1 MNKTGGSSIRNS
13 LRREYLS
20 RINRVIDYIEI
31 NLDKVLS
38 LEELAGVAHFSPYH
52 FHRIFRAVMGESLF
66 KFIQR
71 LRLEKAASLLLV
83 NTEEPVT
90 RIAYDCGF
98 SNSSAFARAFR
109 EYFGVSPRA
118 WREQNENGYSKACTP
133 ESNFCTTDSK
143 MGKDIMVAALYT
155 DYNNFNNPLRRSA
168 MLAPH
173 YTVSVKEMPE
183 HTVAYIRHIG
193 PYKGDGDLFED
204 LFNRICRW
212 AGPRDLLRFPE
223 TKFIAVYHDNP
234 DITAEE
240 KLRISICITVPDGT
254 TSDGEIGTMKISG
267 GKYAV
272 ARFELATDEYEA
284 AWDAVYGEWL
294 PGSGYQPDDRL
305 PYELYINDPEEHP
318 ERKCIVDICVPV
330 KPL

>member
-1 MNKTGGSSIRNS
+1 MNRTEGRSIRNS

-52 FHRIFRAVMGESLF
+52 FHRIFRAVMGESIF
-66 KFIQR
+66 RFIQR
-71 LRLEKAASLLLV
+71 LRLEKAASLLLA

-90 RIAYDCGF
+90 RIAYNSGF

-109 EYFGVSPRA
+109 EYFNVSPRK
-118 WREQNENGYSKACTP
+118 WRDNNGNENSKNGTTN
-133 ESNFCTTDSK
+133 SNIGITDSK

-155 DYNNFNNPLRRSA
+155 DYNNFNNSLRRSA

-183 HTVAYIRHIG
+183 YTVAYVRHIG

-212 AGPRDLLRFPE
+212 AGPRDLLNFPE

-240 KLRISICITVPDGT
+240 KLRISICITVPEGT
-254 TSDGEIGTMKISG
+254 AADGEIGTMKISG

>member
-52 FHRIFRAVMGESLF
+52 FHRIFRAVMGESIF
-66 KFIQR
+66 RFIQR
-71 LRLEKAASLLLV
+71 LRLEKAASLLLA

-90 RIAYDCGF
+90 RIAYNSGF

-109 EYFGVSPRA
+109 EYFNVSPRK
-118 WREQNENGYSKACTP
+118 WRDNNGNENSKNGTTN
-133 ESNFCTTDSK
+133 SNIGITDSK

-155 DYNNFNNPLRRSA
+155 DYNNFNNSLRRSA

-183 HTVAYIRHIG
+183 YTVAYVRHIG

-212 AGPRDLLRFPE
+212 AGPRDLLNFPE

-240 KLRISICITVPDGT
+240 KLRISICITVPEGIAA
-254 TSDGEIGTMKISG
+254 DGEIGTMKISG